1 MSPGDQQWLPII
13 REWLGLSETLF
24 VAGVGRGSHQ
34 GHVAPPAGWR
44 NIMNIVSDPEDYAGL
59 DWLYKVPASAG
70 DAILFTEVDTT
81 SVHDRFYPFYFNG
94 LVGIVLRLE
103 NFCVIMIV
111 VGDGMPRL

>member
-1 MSPGDQQWLPII
+1 M
-13 REWLGLSETLF
+13 
-24 VAGVGRGSHQ
+24 AGVGRGSHQ

-94 LVGIVLRLE
+94 LVGIVLRLD
-103 NFCVIMIV
+103 NFCVIMLLV
-111 VGDGMPRL
+111 MACQGFDAWHYPMDPTESESSHAVL